1 MPYVAP
7 KAREVLDT
15 HIDAMR
21 LFIQQKG
28 DYNYIITR
36 LMHEFIINYEVIY
49 RHLGKRG
56 PCYDAFNDAVGI
68 LECAKAELLRAVVG
82 PYEQKKKKSNG
93 NISILDTEH
102 GL

>member
-1 MPYVAP
+1 MPYIDP

-21 LFIQQKG
+21 MFITQKG
-28 DYNYIITR
+28 EYNYIITR
-36 LMHEFIINYEVIY
+36 LMHEFITCYYASYQRSE
-49 RHLGKRG
+49 KRG

-82 PYEQKKKKSNG
+82 PYEQKKKEVNG
-93 NISILDTEH
+93 NISMLDTEVE
-102 GL
+102 